1 MTTLLDL
8 PPEIL
13 ENILSE
19 ITAYRPPRPHKPFGP
34 GPKWADISSQWVVPW
49 EDTRSLAEISLTCRQ
64 LRKVAEPIIWRH
76 LWAIRGDEWFIGLLR
91 LWASRPNLSRSV
103 RTFSIFATLNHGCQ
117 EPVTADGRSFLV
129 PLAERL
135 GVDLTDD
142 WYNSDETPSVLAVLA
157 LLCTAQL
164 QAVELVGSEDLDKFI
179 PARDRTPVRLP
190 YLKHIRCGFASVMET
205 YTSHFHK
212 LMALAS
218 NVDTFEAGP
227 GARVIKEDSSI
238 WSNVTRLA
246 FLGPEIDTDNLVGII
261 GACRQLRRFE
271 FRVFQ
276 IEAEDI
282 GNEEVSHSSVIAALT
297 DKHARTL
304 KELRLGFV
312 PIKWSWIPPCSR
324 QTRPLGSL
332 SAFTNLE
339 ALMLLGPDLAPGGAL
354 RTIPQSL
361 RVLGVCLSIRD
372 IREDFEWLAAERQAG
387 SFPHLRH
394 VGLDPWQCPHMQ
406 NPYRPPPNPQQR
418 PQKCPCDIGGKTA
431 VDLIESSKLIA
442 EKRYGW
448 KGAWERVTR
457 LLEPKL
463 LSCPSQPVGECK
475 ADFEWIASIAQAGVP
490 VTVCRRSQ
498 FGDQY
503 WYMGGQEE

>member
-8 PPEIL
+8 QPEIL

-19 ITAYRPPRPHKPFGP
+19 ITAYRPRPHRSFGP
-34 GPKWADISSQWVVPW
+34 GPKWADTSSHRVVPW
-49 EDTRSLAEISLTCRQ
+49 EHIRSLAEISLTCRQ

-76 LWAIRGDEWFIGLLR
+76 LWAIRGDEWFIRLLR
-91 LWASRPNLSRSV
+91 LWESRPDLARSV
-103 RTFSIFATLNHGCQ
+103 RTFTIFATLNHGCKDM
-117 EPVTADGRSFLV
+117 VTADGRSFLV
-129 PLAERL
+129 LLAERF

-164 QAVELVGSEDLDKFI
+164 RAVELVGSEDLDKFI
-179 PARDRTPVRLP
+179 PSPERTPVRLSS
-190 YLKHIRCGFASVMET
+190 LKHIRCGFASVMRT

-212 LMALAS
+212 LVALSS
-218 NVDTFEAGP
+218 NFNTFEAGP
-227 GARVIKEDSSI
+227 GVCVVKEDSSI

-246 FLGPEIDTDNLVGII
+246 FLGPEIDTENLVGII

-271 FRVFQ
+271 FRAFQ
-276 IEAEDI
+276 VEAEDI
-282 GNEEVSHSSVIAALT
+282 GKEEVSHSSVIAALA

-304 KELRLGFV
+304 TELRLGFV
-312 PIKWSWIPPCSR
+312 PMKRSWIPPCSR
-324 QTRPLGSL
+324 QTGPLGSL

-339 ALMLLGPDLAPGGAL
+339 ALMLLGPDLASGGAL

-372 IREDFEWLAAERQAG
+372 IREEFEWLAAERQAG
-387 SFPHLRH
+387 SFPHLCH

-406 NPYRPPPNPQQR
+406 NPNRPRPNPQQR
-418 PQKCPCDIGGKTA
+418 PQDCPYDMRGKSTI
-431 VDLIESSKLIA
+431 DLIESSKLVSG
-442 EKRYGW
+442 KWFGW
-448 KGAWERVTR
+448 KGAYERVAR

-463 LSCPSQPVGECK
+463 PSRPSQPVGECK
-475 ADFEWIASIAQAGVP
+475 ADFEWISSIAQAGVP
-490 VTVCRRSQ
+490 ITVCQGSQ

-503 WYMGGQEE
+503 WYMGGRED